1 MTDIDTAFDVSQKR
15 NTRSRWDALKAFSDL
30 NPDKRDTILLFLV
43 RGGGAV
49 FAFLTQ
55 IAIARW
61 AGAGTFGIYAIAW
74 TWIMVLGTL
83 SQAGFGVA
91 MTRFVSRYME
101 RERPER
107 AWQVIVFSAQFV
119 TKVGIVTS
127 FIAIGTVFFLSEENI
142 AAATTSSMLLAM
154 TLVPLY
160 GLSELGQ
167 GVLRGLG
174 DNMRAFVP
182 GFLLRPVV
190 LFALVSLA
198 FISGLDIDATLVVA
212 SLGISLLFVVALQW
226 HWIWHRG
233 RGLEGK
239 NHRRW
244 HAGHWISVAVPM
256 VMTDAY
262 LLLVSYMDLL
272 VLDLYV
278 SPEKVAVYFAA
289 VKIIA
294 LVWFFPFAVSGVSA
308 RLLAQVF
315 ERGDMS
321 KLKNLVFKFIH
332 WSFWPTFIL
341 SILLMISGDRIL
353 VLFGDGF
360 ADGLFV
366 LQILACGLI
375 FQSAAGPIKYLMTMT
390 EEQNSSA
397 VILIFAACANIGLN
411 FLLIPIWGLEGAAVA
426 TVGTQVFATGLMVI
440 QTWRRLGVW
449 SFLPCVR

>member
-1 MTDIDTAFDVSQKR
+1 MADIGSAFDATRGKFS
-15 NTRSRWDALKAFSDL
+15 RSRRGVFKAISEL
-30 NPDKRDTILLFLV
+30 NQGQRDTILLFLV
-43 RGGGAV
+43 RGSGAV
-49 FAFLTQ
+49 FAFFTQ
-55 IAIARW
+55 IAIAQW
-61 AGAGTFGIYAIAW
+61 AGAGTFGIYAVAW

-91 MTRFVSRYME
+91 LTRFVGRYLE
-101 RERPER
+101 RQRPER

-119 TKVGIVTS
+119 TKIGVATS
-127 FIAIGTVFFLSEENI
+127 LLAIATVLLLSEDNI

-182 GFLLRPVV
+182 GFLVRPII
-190 LFALVSLA
+190 LFGLVSLA
-198 FISGLDIDATLVVA
+198 FISGLDIDATLVVT
-212 SLGISLLFVVALQW
+212 SLGISLLFVVVLQW
-226 HWIWHRG
+226 HWIWRRG
-233 RGLEGK
+233 RGLAGK
-239 NHRRW
+239 NQRRW
-244 HAGHWISVAVPM
+244 HAKHWIAVAVPM

-278 SPEKVAVYFAA
+278 SPEEVAVYFSA

-308 RLLAQVF
+308 RLLAQSF
-315 ERGDMS
+315 ERGD
-321 KLKNLVFKFIH
+321 KRQLKNLVFKFIH
-332 WSFWPTFIL
+332 WSFWPTLALSLIL
-341 SILLMISGDRIL
+341 MLVGDQVLM
-353 VLFGDGF
+353 LFGDEF
-360 ADGLFV
+360 SDGLFV

-397 VILIFAACANIGLN
+397 VILIFAACTNIALN
-411 FLLIPIWGLEGAAVA
+411 FVLIPIWGLEGAAVA
-426 TVGTQVFATGLMVI
+426 TVGTQIFATSLMVI
-440 QTWRRLGVW
+440 QTWRSLGVW
-449 SFLPCVR
+449 SFLPLR